1 MAEQTAEHALKHN
14 VPAEQHATGEGHAH
28 TQGYGTYFMVWLG
41 LVAFTAVTVTI
52 AGLNLGSVTLITALV
67 IASVKSFLVITY
79 FMHVKNDSAI
89 LKVFI
94 GICLLVFV
102 IIMVLTF
109 SDLSFR

>member
-1 MAEQTAEHALKHN
+1 MSEQTGLPAQAGGHSGEHA
-14 VPAEQHATGEGHAH
+14 AGGHS
-28 TQGYGTYFMVWLG
+28 QGYGTYFMVWLG

-52 AGLNLGSVTLITALV
+52 AGLNLGSVTLITALL

-79 FMHVKNDSAI
+79 FMHVKSDSI
-89 LKVFI
+89 MIKVFI
-94 GICLLVFV
+94 GICILVFV